1 MQRQQVGSHRELQSE
16 QVPLRQLLGFFVW
29 GGEQDTWV
37 SRMNLFFFPFFLL
50 CFHPSHLQIN
60 KEKRKNSL
68 LDRQTDRLNLT
79 YPWRKKEKF
88 ADANIFR
95 PFCFF
100 SSFPSPLLFLS
111 SSENCRRPRFKSPIL
126 LYCICC
132 CTSTKGCGWWL
143 AS

>member
-100 SSFPSPLLFLS
+100 PFLS
-111 SSENCRRPRFKSPIL
+111 SLPLFSFCRQAKTAAVLDSNRQFC
-126 LYCICC
+126 CIAFAAVQVQ
-132 CTSTKGCGWWL
+132 KAVAGG
-143 AS
+143 